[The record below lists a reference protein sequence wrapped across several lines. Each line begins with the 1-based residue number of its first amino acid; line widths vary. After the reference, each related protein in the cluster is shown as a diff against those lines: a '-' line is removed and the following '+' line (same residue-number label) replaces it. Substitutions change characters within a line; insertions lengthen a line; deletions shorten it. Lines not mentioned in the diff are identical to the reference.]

1 MKNHPPVKKAI
12 ITVAGFGTRF
22 LPMTRAIPK
31 EMLPIIDKPIVQY
44 IVEELA
50 ASGIEEIIFV
60 TNWQKKSIEDHF
72 DQSYELEHQL
82 VAQGKKQLVEDMKK
96 ISRLAKFIYVRQVEG
111 YGNALPL
118 VTAKDLI
125 GEEPFI
131 YAFAD
136 DLVKSNIPFAQQLI
150 NSYHQHGH
158 SVIGVQEVAPTE
170 VSKYGIVKLKAKT
183 NLLSSIIEKPSPES
197 APSQLASFGRYL
209 FTPEIF
215 KVLSKVKQGKNNEYW
230 IADAIDL
237 LTKKSKIATCKVENG
252 RWLTTG
258 DPINYM
264 EAILEYAQDHP
275 VLNKIIQN
283 KLDLHGE

>member
-1 MKNHPPVKKAI
+1 
-12 ITVAGFGTRF
+12 
-22 LPMTRAIPK
+22 MTRAIPK

-82 VAQGKKQLVEDMKK
+82 IAQGKKQLVEDMKK

-118 VTAKDLI
+118 ITAKDLV

-136 DLVKSNIPFAQQLI
+136 DLVKSKIPFAQQLI
-150 NSYHQHGH
+150 DSYHQHGH
-158 SVIGVQEVAPTE
+158 SVIGVQEVSPTE

-183 NLLSSIIEKPSPES
+183 NLLLSIVEKPTPES

-209 FTPEIF
+209 FTTEIF
-215 KVLSKVKQGKNNEYW
+215 RVLSKVKQGQNNEYW

-237 LTKKSKIATCKVENG
+237 LTKKSKIATCKVEGG

-258 DPINYM
+258 DPVNYM

-275 VLNKIIQN
+275 VLNKIIQS